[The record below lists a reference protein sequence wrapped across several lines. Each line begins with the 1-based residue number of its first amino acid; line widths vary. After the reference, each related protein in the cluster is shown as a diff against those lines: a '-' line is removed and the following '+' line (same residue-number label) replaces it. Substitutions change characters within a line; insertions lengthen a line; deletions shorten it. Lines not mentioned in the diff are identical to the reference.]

1 VVFRGFSTI
10 RSNRIGFTEYF
21 FEKNLVLLGFT
32 GFYLVLLGFTGFYLV
47 LLGFDVFQD
56 GDK

>member
-1 VVFRGFSTI
+1 MVFRGFSTI

-47 LLGFDVFQD
+47 LLGFI
-56 GDK
+56 